1 MTQNAYDTNTWDPTG
16 TNSGDPLRYA
26 TADSHAVES
35 YLIPPYYSGND
46 DNAYLIPE
54 QDTPDHDLQNAIAL
68 PVYPADIFDEHLHR
82 FFTAYAKDYDT
93 FGQPIP
99 LSGAAGTSA
108 IAAGGPGVIYGFSF
122 ANYSTTTTVAFILY
136 KGIDQTAIPIMWMT
150 IPVAIDATHPGVLNT
165 NIGTNG
171 MGYPGLLSYNASA
184 QFQGTILVRRKVA
197 V

>member
-1 MTQNAYDTNTWDPTG
+1 MPQNPYDSNTWDNTG
-16 TNSGDPLRYA
+16 TNSGDPTRYE

-35 YLIPPYYSGND
+35 YLIPPYTSGND
-46 DNAYLIPE
+46 DNTFLIPE
-54 QDTPDHDLQNAIAL
+54 QDTPDYDLSGLAL
-68 PVYPADIFDEHLHR
+68 PVMPVDVFDEHLHR
-82 FFTAYAKDYDT
+82 FFVQYAKDYDT

-99 LSGAAGTSA
+99 LSGAAGSSA

-122 ANYSTTTTVAFILY
+122 ANYSTAATVAIVIY
-136 KGIDQTAIPIMWMT
+136 KGIDQTAIPIMWFT
-150 IPVAIDATHPGVLNT
+150 VPVAIDATHPGVLNS

-197 V
+197 L